1 MTRKELIGHFFELTE
16 REAYSRNNP
25 SAKPSAFY
33 HFLEEEGYLEADGVY
48 HMPSIFFAY
57 QDSSPPKT
65 WTDSIDKSPYQ
76 SIFRIKKRG
85 ACRGARKV
93 SRSIPP

>member
-1 MTRKELIGHFFELTE
+1 MRQRQYPFDILSISDFYIRGANMTRKELIGHFFELTE

-48 HMPSIFFAY
+48 HMPRIFLPY
-57 QDSSPPKT
+57 LDSSPPKP
-65 WTDSIDKSPYQ
+65 WTD
-76 SIFRIKKRG
+76 FF
-85 ACRGARKV
+85 
-93 SRSIPP
+93 